1 MKYKWYEIVSYGI
14 AGVLTTIVNYIVY
27 FGLNLVCKSILLR
40 NTLAWI
46 VAVAFAYV
54 VNRKYVFHSQ
64 NETKKEGVQFFIL
77 RLLTLCVENA
87 LLVLFVQGI
96 GVNEMISKIS
106 ISVVTVIG
114 NYVLCKF
121 KIFRK
126 EGEIYG

>member
-1 MKYKWYEIVSYGI
+1 MKNKWYEIVSYGI

-27 FGLNLVCKSILLR
+27 FGLNPVCKSILLR

-87 LLVLFVQGI
+87 LLVLFVQEI